1 MNRLVCAMLTAVT
14 MTFGSCAQNKTD
26 TEMNKENINA
36 AVVYFSNTGTTE
48 AVAKNIAEVT
58 GAELYRIEPEQPYTP
73 ADLDWQDDS
82 SRTTKEM
89 NDRASRPAIKNGKIN
104 LDGIDTVYL
113 GYPIWW
119 DQAPRVINTF
129 IEANDLSGKKIIT
142 FCTSG
147 ETSIDGSVRQLRSDY
162 PTLDIVKGK
171 RLNGAS
177 ARDVEKWI
185 SSIQHEIDNH

>member
-1 MNRLVCAMLTAVT
+1 ML
-14 MTFGSCAQNKTD
+14 GSLIISSCAHNKNISD
-26 TEMNKENINA
+26 MNKECNNA
-36 AVVYFSNTGTTE
+36 AVIYFTNTGTTE

-58 GAELYRIEPEQPYTP
+58 GAGLYNIEPEQSYTS
-73 ADLDWQDDS
+73 ADLDWQDNN

-89 NDRASRPAIKNGKIN
+89 NDRVCRPAIKNAKVN

-129 IEANDLSGKKIIT
+129 IESNDLSGKKIIT

-147 ETSIDGSVRQLRSDY
+147 ETSIDGSVRQLKAEY
-162 PTLDIVKGK
+162 PTLDFVKGR
-171 RLNGAS
+171 RLNGVS
-177 ARDVEKWI
+177 VNELEKWI
-185 SSIQHEIDNH
+185 SSLKK